1 MRKGEKG
8 AEFKKKVAKRSAN
21 FFAHFLANNKKK
33 DSGEEIYICIQAVD
47 KEKDRV
53 LWFARSLI
61 LVFLVFKTKV

>member
-33 DSGEEIYICIQAVD
+33 DSGEEINICIQAVD
-47 KEKDRV
+47 KE
-53 LWFARSLI
+53 
-61 LVFLVFKTKV
+61 